1 MSQGSSKGLP
11 PGSSDQSTAG
21 TVSRATAGSTARPSS
36 GSSAEATVEVIV
48 ESTVDSKP
56 RVGLTPVDEAL
67 RAILSGAQLRVATE
81 QVPLLDALGRVLA
94 TDQIATVDVPPLDNS
109 AMDGYCFAYNDL
121 SAGTALPISQRIA
134 AGELGTPLAAATA
147 ARIFTGAPLPA
158 NADSIVMQENVEL
171 IDGAIVLLA
180 AVKKGQHVRPAG
192 QDITKGSCVLARGKR
207 LSPPEI
213 GLLASIG
220 VEQVTVYQPLRVAV
234 MSTGDELREPGQ
246 ALGPGQIYNSNRY
259 TLTTLLRAM
268 GCDVVDGGIVADS
281 FDNTCAALTELA
293 SRADLIISSGG
304 VSVGEEDHVKAAVQ
318 SLGRLDVWKLSIK
331 PGKPLAFGAV
341 GQTPFFGLPGNP
353 SSVLVTFSICARP
366 YIQLCQGLSA
376 IAPLLCRVRADF
388 ELPTAGTRQEYL
400 RVRVVAGVAELHH
413 NQSSGV
419 LASASWANALAVIP
433 IGATVA
439 KGDDIEVHLL
449 SELMG

>member
-1 MSQGSSKGLP
+1 MTP
-11 PGSSDQSTAG
+11 
-21 TVSRATAGSTARPSS
+21 V
-36 GSSAEATVEVIV
+36 AEALKT
-48 ESTVDSKP
+48 
-56 RVGLTPVDEAL
+56 
-67 RAILSGAQLRVATE
+67 ILSGAQLQLTTE
-81 QVPLLDALGRVLA
+81 TVPLLEALGRIVA
-94 TDQIATVDVPPLDNS
+94 AEQIATVDVPPLDNS
-109 AMDGYCFAYNDL
+109 AMDGYCFAHSDL
-121 SAGTALPISQRIA
+121 TTNKVLPVSQRIA
-134 AGELGTPLAAATA
+134 AGELGSPLAPATA

-171 IDGAIVLLA
+171 IDGAIVLRA

-192 QDITKGSCVLARGKR
+192 QDITRGSCVLARGKK
-207 LSPPEI
+207 LMPAQI

-220 VEQVTVYQPLRVAV
+220 LEQVEVYRPLRVAV
-234 MSTGDELREPGQ
+234 MSTGDELVEPGQ
-246 ALGPGQIYNSNRY
+246 LLGPGKIYNSNRY
-259 TLTTLLRAM
+259 TLTALLRAM
-268 GCDVVDGGIVADS
+268 GCQVIDGGIVADS

-293 SRADLIISSGG
+293 NQADLIICSGG
-304 VSVGEEDHVKAAVQ
+304 VSVGEEDHVKAAVE

-366 YIQLCQGLSA
+366 YIQLCQGLQA
-376 IAPLLCRVRADF
+376 IEPLSSRVRAGFD
-388 ELPTAGTRQEYL
+388 LATAGTRQEYL
-400 RVRVVAGVAELHH
+400 RVRVEQGVAVLHP

-439 KGDDIEVHLL
+439 AGDDIEVLLL